1 MDRQPNPRLNRR
13 YLEHAYADYGLG
25 PKGKARGWAALHLT
39 QGHPH
44 RNPAKSG
51 VLHAAS
57 NGEKERSTLVPF
69 SVMSRCQP
77 DTARGG
83 IPQEA
88 KAAGKARGYADVG
101 TVVGR

>member
-1 MDRQPNPRLNRR
+1 MDRHTNPRLNRR
-13 YLEHAYADYGLG
+13 YLEQAYADYGLG
-25 PKGKARGWAALHLT
+25 PKGTARGWAVLQLT

-51 VLHAAS
+51 VLHAAT
-57 NGEKERSTLVPF
+57 NEEKERSNLVPF

-88 KAAGKARGYADVG
+88 KAYGKAARYADVG